1 MAAAAIDL
9 QPHAS
14 LHDEDCEKRIIR
26 ANQVRIALQRMLDI

>member
-14 LHDEDCEKRIIR
+14 LHEDCEKRIIR
-26 ANQVRIALQRMLDI
+26 ANQARIALQRMLDI